1 MRVKKLLL
9 SVALVLMSPYAM
21 ATIVDGVRQKP
32 TYETTGFVTDTEMY
46 LYNVGAGQFFT
57 QGNLW
62 GTQASVG
69 ETGLPVRFT
78 STGNGDYYLQDKTNG
93 SWYYTF
99 FDSETALF
107 VDRNNQANYYFSIED
122 NGSTFRLSTSSR
134 NPTFGDYAGAGLY
147 VGLTKNS
154 SSTALQP
161 FVDEDEAYVDW
172 ALVSTASYNS
182 LAAAIEIYNKAQELK
197 TVIDKIN
204 AVNGD
209 ASSLEAV
216 YLNEDATLSEIQE
229 AIDASKL
236 IYVNAL
242 ITNAPDKNNVDV
254 TMLLNNPKYEE
265 NTNGWTVNAAS
276 GGNVAVA
283 GLPTNKC
290 FEAWN
295 NSNFD
300 IYQNISNAPA
310 GVYEIEVQ
318 GFYRYLRDNAAW
330 AAYKAQNVDYVKPQ
344 GVPVYV
350 YLNNNATP
358 FKNIYS
364 EPVPKNTLYTTNT
377 SLLYPS
383 ALMPCED
390 DKGNWYPN
398 EMYNSAVA
406 FDAGM
411 YKQSAYGLVAKD
423 GDALRIGVK
432 GKSNQGGDSWVIW
445 DNFILRYRGFQADV
459 IQPILETAMN
469 DLNQYAT
476 MLMGKTEYEQL
487 AQAFSDAESAI
498 AAQDGEAM
506 FNALNAL
513 YDVKESVIASKDL
526 FLEQEVPT
534 DLQNL
539 QDAITAL
546 TEHKL
551 SAATRTNAT
560 LLAAE
565 IAGNLRYEG
574 SEISQLKSDVNDA
587 INALDNSEKLYSNLN
602 TAITTLQTAVTAKA
616 QQSLIDEA
624 NELLPVVQAGY
635 NEGTIADD
643 DVNTQISTI
652 NAKVAAINASA
663 AKYTALNEAIGRL
676 TDAIATASTDEA
688 RVAKSTLNKASLR
701 LTASQRIYDEA
712 TTGNDD
718 IDARVTAIDQLIT
731 ELTHSIELYRQFN
744 TALTAL
750 QTALATEDKMS
761 AATRAAAQQAY
772 DTALEAYNAGTVDD
786 DQIEAQVNALTA
798 QVTAIE
804 NSVAAYTNLG
814 NAYPFLEDVIN
825 LKAKQTLVDEAN
837 QLYTT
842 ASEGYAAGSIADGDI
857 AGMLDDIDA
866 IIPQVEASA
875 DAYATLKAAIDR
887 LEAALD
893 EYGDQITK
901 SSLKKA
907 NLRLTATKNLYN
919 NGTIADEDI
928 PARVETIDQLIDDMT
943 ASIRLR
949 QQYDEAIQN
958 LDIAIA
964 AAQGKID
971 ETMMQNALDLQTT
984 IKNDYNEGNV
994 DDENIQTEIDKI
1006 NNIIAALNAAV
1017 DIYDKVADLNDKFN
1031 QFEVQ
1036 QAAAQNAITNAEK
1049 QAEESYLTT
1058 TCRAEVEQTIG
1069 DMSHTLQFDNSRR
1082 DNALNKKNNAVNSLN
1097 TYDLTSGTAGY
1108 AIISNELDDINITLD
1123 EILDDCPFIVNT
1135 VKENLD
1141 HNLSLSSR
1149 IVEMKGEFA
1158 TFCSTA
1164 DLDFTNVEGLKA
1176 YVATEFDADGM
1187 MVKMTQVTNVPAGTG
1202 IMVVAEG
1209 ADDTLTEYTIDSG
1222 SSTADFTD
1230 NMLVGNATKS
1240 VVATTDGDKT
1250 NLILANGNEGI
1261 AFYALAGGT
1270 LAAGKAYLQLPT
1282 SALSAGVKGIAF
1294 EFENLPTDIQQLQV
1308 DVEGDGRWFDLTGKQ
1323 LGRRPLKAGVY
1334 IHNGQKVVIK

>member
-62 GTQASVG
+62 ETQASVG
-69 ETGLPVRFT
+69 STGLPVMFT
-78 STGNGDYYLQDKTNG
+78 STGNGDYYLRDYRNG
-93 SWYYTF
+93 GWYYTF

-445 DNFILRYRGFQADV
+445 DNFTLRYRGFQADV

-526 FLEQEVPT
+526 FLEEDVPT
-534 DLQNL
+534 YLQSL
-539 QDAITAL
+539 KGMIEYAA
-546 TEHKL
+546 EKKL

-624 NELLPVVQAGY
+624 NELLPIVQAGY

-643 DVNTQISTI
+643 DVDTQISTI

-857 AGMLDDIDA
+857 AGILDDIDA

-887 LEAALD
+887 LETALD

-1123 EILDDCPFIVNT
+1123 EILDDCPFIVNN

-1240 VVATTDGDKT
+1240 VVAATDGDKT

>member
-1 MRVKKLLL
+1 
-9 SVALVLMSPYAM
+9 
-21 ATIVDGVRQKP
+21 
-32 TYETTGFVTDTEMY
+32 
-46 LYNVGAGQFFT
+46 
-57 QGNLW
+57 
-62 GTQASVG
+62 
-69 ETGLPVRFT
+69 
-78 STGNGDYYLQDKTNG
+78 
-93 SWYYTF
+93 
-99 FDSETALF
+99 
-107 VDRNNQANYYFSIED
+107 
-122 NGSTFRLSTSSR
+122 
-134 NPTFGDYAGAGLY
+134 
-147 VGLTKNS
+147 
-154 SSTALQP
+154 
-161 FVDEDEAYVDW
+161 
-172 ALVSTASYNS
+172 
-182 LAAAIEIYNKAQELK
+182 
-197 TVIDKIN
+197 
-204 AVNGD
+204 
-209 ASSLEAV
+209 
-216 YLNEDATLSEIQE
+216 
-229 AIDASKL
+229 
-236 IYVNAL
+236 
-242 ITNAPDKNNVDV
+242 
-254 TMLLNNPKYEE
+254 
-265 NTNGWTVNAAS
+265 
-276 GGNVAVA
+276 
-283 GLPTNKC
+283 
-290 FEAWN
+290 
-295 NSNFD
+295 
-300 IYQNISNAPA
+300 
-310 GVYEIEVQ
+310 
-318 GFYRYLRDNAAW
+318 
-330 AAYKAQNVDYVKPQ
+330 
-344 GVPVYV
+344 
-350 YLNNNATP
+350 
-358 FKNIYS
+358 
-364 EPVPKNTLYTTNT
+364 
-377 SLLYPS
+377 
-383 ALMPCED
+383 
-390 DKGNWYPN
+390 
-398 EMYNSAVA
+398 
-406 FDAGM
+406 
-411 YKQSAYGLVAKD
+411 
-423 GDALRIGVK
+423 
-432 GKSNQGGDSWVIW
+432 
-445 DNFILRYRGFQADV
+445 
-459 IQPILETAMN
+459 
-469 DLNQYAT
+469 
-476 MLMGKTEYEQL
+476 
-487 AQAFSDAESAI
+487 
-498 AAQDGEAM
+498 
-506 FNALNAL
+506 
-513 YDVKESVIASKDL
+513 
-526 FLEQEVPT
+526 
-534 DLQNL
+534 
-539 QDAITAL
+539 
-546 TEHKL
+546 
-551 SAATRTNAT
+551 
-560 LLAAE
+560 
-565 IAGNLRYEG
+565 
-574 SEISQLKSDVNDA
+574 
-587 INALDNSEKLYSNLN
+587 
-602 TAITTLQTAVTAKA
+602 
-616 QQSLIDEA
+616 
-624 NELLPVVQAGY
+624 
-635 NEGTIADD
+635 
-643 DVNTQISTI
+643 
-652 NAKVAAINASA
+652 
-663 AKYTALNEAIGRL
+663 
-676 TDAIATASTDEA
+676 
-688 RVAKSTLNKASLR
+688 
-701 LTASQRIYDEA
+701 
-712 TTGNDD
+712 
-718 IDARVTAIDQLIT
+718 
-731 ELTHSIELYRQFN
+731 
-744 TALTAL
+744 
-750 QTALATEDKMS
+750 MS

-984 IKNDYNEGNV
+984 IKNDYNDGNV

-1123 EILDDCPFIVNT
+1123 EILDDCPFIVNN

-1240 VVATTDGDKT
+1240 VVAATDGDKT

>member
-57 QGNLW
+57 QGNSW

-587 INALDNSEKLYSNLN
+587 INALNTSAELYSNLN

-1006 NNIIAALNAAV
+1006 NNIIEALNAAV

-1036 QAAAQNAITNAEK
+1036 QAAAQNAITKAEK

-1108 AIISNELDDINITLD
+1108 AIISDELDDINITLD
-1123 EILDDCPFIVNT
+1123 EILDDCPLIVNT

-1240 VVATTDGDKT
+1240 AVAATDGDKT

-1294 EFENLPTDIQQLQV
+1294 EFENLPTDIQQLQI

>member
-1 MRVKKLLL
+1 
-9 SVALVLMSPYAM
+9 MSPYAM

>member
-1 MRVKKLLL
+1 
-9 SVALVLMSPYAM
+9 MSPYAM

-57 QGNLW
+57 QGNSW

-78 STGNGDYYLQDKTNG
+78 STGNGDYYLQDYRNG

-330 AAYKAQNVDYVKPQ
+330 AAYKAQTVDYVKPQ

-445 DNFILRYRGFQADV
+445 DNFTLRYRGFQADV
-459 IQPILETAMN
+459 IQPILETAMT

-587 INALDNSEKLYSNLN
+587 INALNTSAELYSNLN

-761 AATRAAAQQAY
+761 AATRTAAQQAY

-964 AAQGKID
+964 AAQGRVD

-1006 NNIIAALNAAV
+1006 NNIIEALNAAV
-1017 DIYDKVADLNDKFN
+1017 DIYSMSADLDDVINSV
-1031 QFEVQ
+1031 E
-1036 QAAAQNAITNAEK
+1036 AQWRNASAELDAIK
-1049 QAEESYLTT
+1049 ETADESYLTT
-1058 TCRAEVEQTIG
+1058 NCRTNVELNLSSLKE
-1069 DMSHTLQFDNSRR
+1069 DDLQMFRNWIETDANWKRDTDN
-1082 DNALNKKNNAVNSLN
+1082 DLK
-1097 TYDLTSGTAGY
+1097 TYDLTSGANGLS
-1108 AIISNELDDINITLD
+1108 AIQDSYSAIQSELLDDIALQIDGVVAAGHSSL
-1123 EILDDCPFIVNT
+1123 E
-1135 VKENLD
+1135 ENLAK
-1141 HNLSLSSR
+1141 SSR

-1176 YVATEFDADGM
+1176 YVATAFDADGM

-1230 NMLVGNATKS
+1230 NLLVGNPSKS
-1240 VVATTDGDKT
+1240 LVTATDGDKT